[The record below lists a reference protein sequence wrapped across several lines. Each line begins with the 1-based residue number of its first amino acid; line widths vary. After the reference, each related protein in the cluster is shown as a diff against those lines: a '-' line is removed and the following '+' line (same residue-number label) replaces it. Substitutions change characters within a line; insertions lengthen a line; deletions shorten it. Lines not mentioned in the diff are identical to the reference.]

1 MSEHIKC
8 QYHMS
13 SQNNKS
19 ANLNSYRAD
28 IRHKNTIKIEQQ
40 QIKRKLLMGLL
51 GELNLIDPAKHVQ
64 PKRRYLP

>member
-19 ANLNSYRAD
+19 ANLNSYRAE
-28 IRHKNTIKIEQQ
+28 IRAKKNLKIEQQ
-40 QIKRKLLMGLL
+40 QIKRNLLVGLL
-51 GELNLIDPAKHVQ
+51 GELNLIDPEKHNQ
-64 PKRRYLP
+64 PKKRYLP